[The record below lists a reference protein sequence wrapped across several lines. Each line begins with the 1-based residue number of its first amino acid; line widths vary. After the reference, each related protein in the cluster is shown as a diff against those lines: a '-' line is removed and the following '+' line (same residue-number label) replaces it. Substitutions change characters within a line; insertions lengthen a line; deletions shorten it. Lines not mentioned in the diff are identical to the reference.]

1 MTISGSVSAHANN
14 NPYKIAVKHG
24 DVALSYSQ
32 LNRRAAQLA
41 RFLIAQGLQ
50 PNDVVAIATNRTP
63 EMIILFLALI
73 KAGITYLPIDRNF
86 PADRITYMLKDASV
100 ILLLKSSGDET
111 RYEGN
116 HHEMHLESA
125 LKRAEK
131 YSDKDLEAP
140 HDPEGVAYILY
151 TSGSTG
157 LPKGVQ
163 VKRAGIL
170 NLLEGIQQ
178 SPGITADDNMLFTTT
193 ISFDIAELEILLPLV
208 AGATLVI
215 AGADVVKDGRALLDM
230 ARNENISIM
239 QGAPFMWRMMLEA
252 GWADPLP
259 IKVFCGG
266 EAMSRELAEG
276 LLPRCNQLWNMYGPT
291 ETTVYSIIKR
301 VMPGD
306 EVITIGKAIKDTQ
319 VYLLDEQLNIVPNG
333 EVGEIYIGGTGVA
346 RGYLNKPELTAE
358 RFIDDKFTN
367 IPGEKIYRTGDL
379 GKLLPN
385 GDTQCLGRI
394 DHQIKIRGY
403 RIEAEEIEAQLKLH
417 PGIINALV
425 TLYTDDA
432 DNMHLVAY
440 VVPRQYTGEEEAQ
453 TQVPDWKEHLA
464 RVLPEYMIPDIFM
477 PIPAIP
483 VLENGKTNRK
493 ALPQPILYR
502 GGRERYVEPKTDTER
517 ALALIFLNNIAI
529 DRIGLLDNFFQM
541 GIDSLVMVK
550 IMVQIEREFGKRYPL
565 SILINYP
572 NLNQLAWLID
582 NEAVESEYKSLI
594 PIRPKGNKI
603 PLYIV
608 HGIGLNLLN
617 MYHMVSMLDAEQP
630 VYGLQAL
637 GLDGSTDKMDSIEE
651 IARFYNSEILQHDP
665 VGPYA
670 ISGYSFGGY
679 IAFEMVRQLREM
691 GKEVKMLA
699 MFDTNLQLP
708 THSMATWP
716 KWRIKIM
723 RQFKKLL
730 FRIGT
735 FITKPI
741 KTIIYLLQQIP
752 VYYYQFLNLIG
763 ISVTYNPNQVP
774 AYMQHIMQHL
784 QKVFKKYTLKPQD
797 VKLQLFKAA
806 QKLYYVDDPQYF
818 GWNDL
823 ALKGVDVH
831 VVPGDHRE
839 MFIAPNDKYLAE
851 ALQRELD
858 KIN

>member
-1 MTISGSVSAHANN
+1 MTISGLISAQAINH
-14 NPYKIAVKHG
+14 PYKIAVKHG
-24 DVALSYSQ
+24 DSTLSYNQ

-41 RFLIAQGLQ
+41 RFLLAQGLQ
-50 PNDVVAIATNRTP
+50 PNDVVAIATNRSP

-100 ILLLKSSGDET
+100 ILLLTSEGDEAH
-111 RYEGN
+111 YEGN

-131 YSDKDLEAP
+131 YSDKDLDTP
-140 HDPEGVAYILY
+140 PDPEGVAYILY

-157 LPKGVQ
+157 LPKGVL

-170 NLLEGIQQ
+170 NLLESIQQ
-178 SPGITADDNMLFTTT
+178 SPGITAGDNMLFTTT
-193 ISFDIAELEILLPLV
+193 ISFDIAELELLLPLV
-208 AGATLVI
+208 SGATLVI
-215 AGADVVKDGRALLDM
+215 AGPEVVKDGRALLDI
-230 ARNENISIM
+230 ARHENISIM

-252 GWADPLP
+252 GWTDALP
-259 IKVFCGG
+259 IKIFCGG
-266 EAMSRELAEG
+266 EAMSKELAEA
-276 LLPRCNQLWNMYGPT
+276 LLPRCNELWNMYGPT

-306 EVITIGKAIKDTQ
+306 EVITIGRAIKDTQ
-319 VYLLDEQLNIVPNG
+319 VYLLDDNFNQVPDG
-333 EVGEIYIGGTGVA
+333 DIGEIYIGGTGVA
-346 RGYLNKPELTAE
+346 RGYMNKPELTAE
-358 RFIDDKFTN
+358 KFIDDKFTGK
-367 IPGEKIYRTGDL
+367 PGEKIYRTGDL
-379 GKLLPN
+379 GKLLPG
-385 GDTQCLGRI
+385 GDIQCLGRI

-417 PGIINALV
+417 PGISHALV
-425 TLYTDDA
+425 TLYTDEA
-432 DNMHLVAY
+432 GNMHLVAY
-440 VVPRQYTGEEEAQ
+440 VVPRRITSDDE
-453 TQVPDWKEHLA
+453 TNRQVQEWKAHLA

-483 VLENGKTNRK
+483 LLENGKTNRK
-493 ALPQPILYR
+493 ALPQPVLYR
-502 GGRERYVEPKTDTER
+502 EGLERYVEPVTDTEK
-517 ALALIFLNNIAI
+517 ALAQIFLNNIAI
-529 DRIGLLDNFFQM
+529 DRIGLIDNFFRL

-550 IMVQIEREFGKRYPL
+550 IMVQIEKEFGKRFPL
-565 SILINYP
+565 SILIKYP

-582 NEAVESEYKSLI
+582 NDAIDTQYKSLI
-594 PIRPKGNKI
+594 PIRAKGSKI

-617 MYHMVSMLDAEQP
+617 MYHMVSMLDEEQP

-637 GLDGSTDKMDSIEE
+637 GLDGNTDQMDSIDE
-651 IARFYNSEILQHDP
+651 IARFYNGEILQHDP

-708 THSMATWP
+708 THNMPAWP
-716 KWRIKIM
+716 KWRIKGI
-723 RQFKKLL
+723 RQVKKLL
-730 FRIGT
+730 FRIST
-735 FITKPI
+735 FITSPV
-741 KTIIYLLQQIP
+741 KTIKYLLAQVPI
-752 VYYYQFLNLIG
+752 YYYKLLNLLG
-763 ISVTYNPNQVP
+763 ISVVYNPDQVP
-774 AYMQHIMQHL
+774 AYMQKIIQHL
-784 QKVFKKYTLKPQD
+784 QKAFKRHTLKPQS
-797 VKLQLFKAA
+797 VKIQLFKAA
-806 QKLYYVDDPQYF
+806 VKMYYVDDPVYF
-818 GWNDL
+818 GWKDL
-823 ALKGVDVH
+823 ALDGIDIH

-851 ALQRELD
+851 TLQRELD